1 MPNKAAVWLGPF
13 VIRDKIKGKS
23 EELGKEMET
32 EKRSKNVFSKK
43 MNEVQPK
50 NGLSGIAGQ
59 AALTLVQHERLCERI
74 LLFHQSL
81 SSPSTF
87 TLSPERLQ

>member
-23 EELGKEMET
+23 AELGKEMGA
-32 EKRSKNVFSKK
+32 EKRSNNVFSKK

-50 NGLSGIAGQ
+50 NGLSDFAGQ
-59 AALTLVQHERLCERI
+59 AALILVQHERLC
-74 LLFHQSL
+74 
-81 SSPSTF
+81 
-87 TLSPERLQ
+87 